1 LYVLPLA
8 TLPAQTIT
16 GGLRERKKSQSRA
29 AIADAALAMFAERG
43 FEATTVADVA
53 KQAGVSP
60 ATVARYFPSKE
71 SLLFPERD
79 VNTASIRSAIL
90 ARPARENPYTAVTN
104 ALSAAMPLDPPGSRR
119 LLLSRQ
125 AIARSPLLRGQA
137 STLLDT
143 WRETIADAAI
153 ARGAAPSDARV
164 LATIVVAVL
173 DDVAD
178 RWALAGGETE
188 LAHDVAEAFAA
199 LARTQRRSS

>member
-1 LYVLPLA
+1 VLPLA

-29 AIADAALAMFAERG
+29 AIADAALAMFAQRG

-79 VNTASIRSAIL
+79 ANTASIRAAIL
-90 ARPARENPYTAVTN
+90 ARPARENPYTAVTR
-104 ALSAAMPLDPPGSRR
+104 ALSEAPPLDPPGSRR

-188 LAHDVAEAFAA
+188 LAHAVAEAFAA